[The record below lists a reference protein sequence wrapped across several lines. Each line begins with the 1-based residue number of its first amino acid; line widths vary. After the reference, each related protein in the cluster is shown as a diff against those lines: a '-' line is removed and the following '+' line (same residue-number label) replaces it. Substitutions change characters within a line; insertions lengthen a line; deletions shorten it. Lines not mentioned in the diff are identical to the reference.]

1 MSLQSRS
8 SILTV
13 PSNPEGRNRAG
24 TGQGHTDQP
33 LIPSLQSLAAELHQA
48 ATEGIFEYRRNW
60 VLASRIA
67 SLTLVLIAAGNLAIA
82 GYPVVFSGES
92 VGWQVAGG
100 LLGMFMAV
108 TIAAF
113 LCNLVPSLQ
122 VTPEGLRVS
131 ELYGWRRIPWQQV
144 QTLRVMELSKNRYM
158 VMVPIRGSTRPRTPA
173 PMLKIVPALLGA
185 SRKGESGVIFTSS
198 IRNFERLLQLLVA
211 YMGQT
216 AGQAMPAI
224 EAFVDE
230 DSAMPMAQ
238 MFLHPPTALARLSH
252 RPQLTEMSLDA
263 FGTPRPETGPS
274 VPWGRVLARQV
285 AIAAVPALLLCL
297 EMLTDKDAQTTTA
310 WQLSWTGAVLLL
322 GVIELPFIA
331 KLLQTVGDLMV
342 GRGQFRLSMRA
353 YLELQ
358 APRVALLLVGMTL
371 VASGLPSLL
380 AQVLWLTGIGLTT
393 VLCTEFVK
401 RLYFIPTSQALLAS
415 VGTFLF
421 QISLFAIYF
430 ITR

>member
-8 SILTV
+8 RILSV
-13 PSNPEGRNRAG
+13 PSNPAGRNRTS

-60 VLASRIA
+60 VIAPRIA
-67 SLTLVLIAAGNLAIA
+67 SLALVLIAVANLAITA
-82 GYPVVFSGES
+82 YPVAFSGES
-92 VGWQVAGG
+92 PGWQLAGG
-100 LLGMFMAV
+100 ALGTIMAV
-108 TIAAF
+108 GIAAF
-113 LCNLVPSLQ
+113 LCNLVPSVQ
-122 VTPEGLRVS
+122 VTPQGLGVS
-131 ELYGWRRIPWQQV
+131 ELLGWRRIPWQQV
-144 QTLRVMELSKNRYM
+144 QTLRVMELSKNRYV
-158 VMVPIRGSTRPRTPA
+158 VMVPIKGSTRPRTPA

-185 SRKGESGVIFTSS
+185 SRKGESGLIFTSD
-198 IRNFERLLQLLVA
+198 IGNFERLLQLLVA

-216 AGQAMPAI
+216 AGHTMTAI

-230 DSAMPMAQ
+230 DAAMPMAQ
-238 MFLHPPTALARLSH
+238 MFLHAPTALARLSH
-252 RPQLTEMSLDA
+252 RPQLTEMRLDA
-263 FGTPRPETGPS
+263 YGTPRPDRGS
-274 VPWGRVLARQV
+274 SIPWGRVLVRQV
-285 AIAAVPALLLCL
+285 VIAAVPALLLCL
-297 EMLTDKDAQTTTA
+297 EMLTNKDSQTTTA

-342 GRGQFRLSMRA
+342 GRGQFRLSVRA

-358 APRVALLLVGMTL
+358 APRAALVLLGTTL
-371 VASGLPSLL
+371 VACGLPSLL
-380 AQVLWLTGIGLTT
+380 AQVLWLTGIVLTT
-393 VLCTEFVK
+393 LLCTQFVK

-421 QISLFAIYF
+421 QVSLFAIYF
-430 ITR
+430 VTR